1 MKVERLFILKN
12 QFDDSILFI
21 GNKNAIFNYIDN
33 NTIYNIDLY
42 DFESNYLKSYNL
54 RAM

>member
-1 MKVERLFILKN
+1 MKVEKLFILKN

-21 GNKNAIFNYIDN
+21 GNKSAIFNYLDI
-33 NTIYNIDLY
+33 NTIYNLDLY
-42 DFESNYLKSYNL
+42 DFENNYIKSYNL